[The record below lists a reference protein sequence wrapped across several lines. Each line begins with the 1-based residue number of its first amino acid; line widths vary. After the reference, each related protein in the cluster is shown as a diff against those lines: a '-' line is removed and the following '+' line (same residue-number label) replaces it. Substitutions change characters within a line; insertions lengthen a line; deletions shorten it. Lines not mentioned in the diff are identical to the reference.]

1 MKIHNFL
8 WWENK
13 QRKMYNKNLPIIN
26 RLTYDLE
33 KAIGKEVWTDL
44 DGNVNY
50 SLIGKPSMHFV
61 NLDRHIVTIVKN
73 FLGIDAM
80 KKEITEYY
88 VSLST
93 ELDNGIEVEF
103 RFGLPSSC
111 KVEKE
116 IDWKSVDTD
125 TYRVVN
131 GKIQQKTERVVK
143 VDCGEKSMLKAI
155 FGEEV

>member
-8 WWENK
+8 WWEDA
-13 QRKMYNKNLPIIN
+13 QRKRYNKYLPVFN

-33 KAIGKEVWTDL
+33 KAIGKEVWANL
-44 DGNVNY
+44 DCNVNY
-50 SLIGKPSMHFV
+50 SLVCRPSICFV
-61 NLDRHIVTIVKN
+61 NLDRHIVTIIKN
-73 FLGIDAM
+73 VLGIDAM
-80 KKEITEYY
+80 EKDISEHN

-93 ELDNGIEVEF
+93 KLDNGIEVEF
-103 RFGLPSSC
+103 RFGLPASC

-116 IDWKSVDTD
+116 IGWTSVDTD